1 MNMQK
6 KTPKPEK
13 EKKEKIKKEKP
24 AKVKKVKV
32 KKEKPVKEKS
42 VKEKPVK
49 VKAAKEK
56 QKPVKVKKEKA
67 PKSRTKTEKVT
78 RTAKNTGKVKP
89 ARAKNPKK
97 QKKTSNKASF
107 TRKMGAK
114 MMVVILPV
122 IMISMTVLTVISV
135 QSGSKSINSE
145 ISSRMEAELQV
156 QDDQVS
162 SYFRQIT
169 DIADMLS
176 NAVLTSFDRVD
187 IVAYENLLTK
197 VVEENDFVVSSVIW
211 FEPYVFNLEQKYTGP
226 LARKDN
232 NVTYISTPY
241 SEEDT
246 NYTKQQFYSI
256 AQAATQTILTEA
268 IYDITQNTF
277 KITAVVPLICD
288 GTTLLETTEPEVTIQ
303 VMPTTTNTNVSS
315 GLGTETPEPEDYVVK
330 RTGFIGC
337 VTIDVKLDDIK
348 EFIESTTV
356 GDKGKATLLSAE
368 GTYMAGSSQKN
379 ISKRLKIT
387 KEENES
393 LAKAGEEIVANQ
405 NGRVTYTEDGEK
417 YNIYYST
424 LGTNGWKVMITIPQ
438 SELTESV
445 EKMTILMI
453 LVCVAA
459 ACVTAVVVALE
470 VSSIIKRI
478 NRVKKFAGILADGDF
493 TTEPISV
500 KTKDELGMMSESLNI
515 MYANNKEVIE
525 NIAEHSEQI
534 DDSSKRLNEAAQ
546 RLTEQF
552 RSIQSHM
559 NEVNESMLTASAAT
573 EQVNASTEEVLSNV
587 NMLAGETKNSM
598 HQVSEIK
605 QRAAQ
610 VGDNSRQAYNSAT
623 ELSVQFEE
631 KMQVTIANAKVVENI
646 GELASVISG
655 IADQIDL
662 LSLNASIEAARAG
675 EQGKG
680 FAVVATEIGKL
691 AKETTEAVDRIQ
703 NTIVDVQ
710 SAFDDLINASD
721 GILDFVKNTVT
732 PDYDKFVGVAEQY
745 GEDAENIVK
754 LSKNISDMSG
764 NIKMIMTEVSGAIQS
779 IAEASQTTADI
790 SSGIMS
796 AVDEVTED
804 VNDISGMSE
813 ETSSIAVNLNSVVGK
828 FKL

>member
-6 KTPKPEK
+6 KAPKPEK
-13 EKKEKIKKEKP
+13 DKKEKIKKEKP
-24 AKVKKVKV
+24 VKV
-32 KKEKPVKEKS
+32 KKEKPVKVK
-42 VKEKPVK
+42 KEKIK
-49 VKAAKEK
+49 KE
-56 QKPVKVKKEKA
+56 KPVKVKKEKQKPA
-67 PKSRTKTEKVT
+67 KIKKEKTPKIRTKA
-78 RTAKNTGKVKP
+78 AKNTGKVRPAKP
-89 ARAKNPKK
+89 KNPKK
-97 QKKTSNKASF
+97 QKKNSNKAAF

-156 QDDQVS
+156 QDDQVT

-197 VVEENDFVVSSVIW
+197 VVEENDFVVSSGIW

-493 TTEPISV
+493 TTEPIRV

-552 RSIQSHM
+552 KSIQSHM

-646 GELASVISG
+646 GELASVISE

-764 NIKMIMTEVSGAIQS
+764 NIKMIMTEVSAAIQS

-790 SSGIMS
+790 SSGIML

>member
-6 KTPKPEK
+6 KAPKPEK
-13 EKKEKIKKEKP
+13 DKKEKIKKEKP
-24 AKVKKVKV
+24 VKV
-32 KKEKPVKEKS
+32 KKEK
-42 VKEKPVK
+42 
-49 VKAAKEK
+49 
-56 QKPVKVKKEKA
+56 QKPAKIKKEKT
-67 PKSRTKTEKVT
+67 PKIRTKA
-78 RTAKNTGKVKP
+78 AKNTGKVRPAKP
-89 ARAKNPKK
+89 KNPKK
-97 QKKTSNKASF
+97 QKKNSNKAAF

-156 QDDQVS
+156 QDDQVT

-197 VVEENDFVVSSVIW
+197 VVEENDFVVSSGIW

-493 TTEPISV
+493 TTEPIRV

-552 RSIQSHM
+552 KSIQSHM

-646 GELASVISG
+646 GELASVISE

-764 NIKMIMTEVSGAIQS
+764 NIKMIMTEVSAAIQS

-790 SSGIMS
+790 SSGIML

>member
-6 KTPKPEK
+6 KAPKPEK
-13 EKKEKIKKEKP
+13 DKKEKIKKEKP
-24 AKVKKVKV
+24 VKV
-32 KKEKPVKEKS
+32 KKEKPVKVK
-42 VKEKPVK
+42 KEKIK
-49 VKAAKEK
+49 KE
-56 QKPVKVKKEKA
+56 KPVKVKKEKQKPA
-67 PKSRTKTEKVT
+67 KIKKEKTPKIRTKA
-78 RTAKNTGKVKP
+78 AKNTGKVRPAKP
-89 ARAKNPKK
+89 KNPKK
-97 QKKTSNKASF
+97 QKKNSNKAAF

-156 QDDQVS
+156 QDDQVT

-197 VVEENDFVVSSVIW
+197 VVEENDFVVSSGIW

-493 TTEPISV
+493 TTEPIRV

-552 RSIQSHM
+552 KSIQSHM

-646 GELASVISG
+646 GELASVISE

-764 NIKMIMTEVSGAIQS
+764 NIKMIMTEVSAAIQS

-790 SSGIMS
+790 SSGIML
-796 AVDEVTED
+796 AVDEVTEED
-804 VNDISGMSE
+804 RK
-813 ETSSIAVNLNSVVGK
+813 SVV
-828 FKL
+828 

>member
-1 MNMQK
+1 M
-6 KTPKPEK
+6 
-13 EKKEKIKKEKP
+13 
-24 AKVKKVKV
+24 
-32 KKEKPVKEKS
+32 
-42 VKEKPVK
+42 
-49 VKAAKEK
+49 
-56 QKPVKVKKEKA
+56 
-67 PKSRTKTEKVT
+67 
-78 RTAKNTGKVKP
+78 
-89 ARAKNPKK
+89 
-97 QKKTSNKASF
+97 
-107 TRKMGAK
+107 
-114 MMVVILPV
+114 
-122 IMISMTVLTVISV
+122 
-135 QSGSKSINSE
+135 
-145 ISSRMEAELQV
+145 
-156 QDDQVS
+156 
-162 SYFRQIT
+162 
-169 DIADMLS
+169 
-176 NAVLTSFDRVD
+176 
-187 IVAYENLLTK
+187 
-197 VVEENDFVVSSVIW
+197 
-211 FEPYVFNLEQKYTGP
+211 
-226 LARKDN
+226 
-232 NVTYISTPY
+232 
-241 SEEDT
+241 
-246 NYTKQQFYSI
+246 
-256 AQAATQTILTEA
+256 
-268 IYDITQNTF
+268 
-277 KITAVVPLICD
+277 
-288 GTTLLETTEPEVTIQ
+288 TIQ
-303 VMPTTTNTNVSS
+303 VIPTTTNTNVSS

-493 TTEPISV
+493 TTEPIRV

-552 RSIQSHM
+552 KSIQSHM

-646 GELASVISG
+646 GELASVISE

-764 NIKMIMTEVSGAIQS
+764 NIKMIMTEVSAAIQS

-790 SSGIMS
+790 SSGIML

>member
-6 KTPKPEK
+6 KAPKPEK
-13 EKKEKIKKEKP
+13 DKKEKIKKEKSVKVKKEKIKKEKP
-24 AKVKKVKV
+24 VKV
-32 KKEKPVKEKS
+32 KKEK
-42 VKEKPVK
+42 
-49 VKAAKEK
+49 
-56 QKPVKVKKEKA
+56 QKPAKIKKEKT
-67 PKSRTKTEKVT
+67 PKIRTKA
-78 RTAKNTGKVKP
+78 AKNTGKVRPAKP
-89 ARAKNPKK
+89 KNPKK
-97 QKKTSNKASF
+97 QKKNSNKAAF

-156 QDDQVS
+156 QDDQVT

-197 VVEENDFVVSSVIW
+197 VVEENDFVVSSGIW

-303 VMPTTTNTNVSS
+303 VIPTTTNTNVSS

-493 TTEPISV
+493 TTEPIRV

-552 RSIQSHM
+552 KSIQSHM

-646 GELASVISG
+646 GELASVISE

-764 NIKMIMTEVSGAIQS
+764 NIKMIMTEVSAAIQS

-790 SSGIMS
+790 SSGIML